1 MKKSFKSM
9 LFMTAL
15 LAIGTLVA
23 CSQTSQTS
31 KNVQSVRSEKALA
44 QTMLLANLPLYFNS
58 PASLTI
64 DNNNNILFTSPN
76 LHNDAFVKQGI
87 MKKAESPTIGLID
100 ANNKVSIWYTFLP
113 KDMEPKSGT
122 IVPMGIAKGPDGNI
136 YVADMQLWAGGESR
150 VLRLSVKEGNAVNV
164 EVVAKGFSFPNALA
178 WKGNDLFISDTVLA
192 TVKGKST
199 TSGIYKINLNELN
212 AKKPLQITSYESK
225 NNFDQHLIE
234 TFQSNGSLGFG
245 ANGLAVDEVGNL
257 YTGIMEEGIVYK
269 TTLNEDHTP
278 KATTLFAKGMIA
290 PDGIQWDHI
299 SKALYA
305 TDLFANAVYRIDLN
319 GELTL
324 LAKNGDTDGANGE
337 IDGPGEVII
346 RGNKAYVTN
355 FDAAFGVPKMV
366 NTKPDAPS
374 TISVFKLK

>member
-1 MKKSFKSM
+1 MKKLFKSM
-9 LFMTAL
+9 SFMTTL
-15 LAIGTLVA
+15 LAIVTLVS
-23 CSQTSQTS
+23 CSQTSQ
-31 KNVQSVRSEKALA
+31 NAQSVTPEKALA
-44 QTMLLANLPLYFNS
+44 QTMLLANLPLFFNS
-58 PASLTI
+58 PASFTI
-64 DNNNNILFTSPN
+64 DNSNNILFTSPN
-76 LHNDAFVKQGI
+76 LHNDTFVKQGI
-87 MKKAESPTIGLID
+87 MKKAENPTIGLID
-100 ANNKVSIWYTFLP
+100 ANNQVSIWYTFLP
-113 KDMEPKSGT
+113 KDMEPNSGA

-150 VLRLSVKEGNAVNV
+150 VLRINVKEGKAVNV
-164 EVVAKGFSFPNALA
+164 DVVAKGLSFPNAVA

-192 TVKGKST
+192 TEKGKST

-212 AKKPLQITSYESK
+212 AKKPLQIKAYKSK
-225 NNFDQHLIE
+225 NDFDQHLLE

-245 ANGLAVDEVGNL
+245 ANGLAVDEAGSL

-269 TTLNEDHTP
+269 TTLNEDNTL
-278 KATTLFAKGMIA
+278 KTTTLFAKGMIA
-290 PDGIQWDHI
+290 PDGIQWDQT

-346 RGNKAYVTN
+346 RGNRAYVTN
-355 FDAAFGVPKMV
+355 FDAAFGVPTMV

-374 TISVFKLK
+374 TISVFNLK